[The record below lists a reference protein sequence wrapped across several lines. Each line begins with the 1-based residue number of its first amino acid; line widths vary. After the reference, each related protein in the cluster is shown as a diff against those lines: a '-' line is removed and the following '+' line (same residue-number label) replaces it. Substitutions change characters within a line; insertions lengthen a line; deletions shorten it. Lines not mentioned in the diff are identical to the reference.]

1 MPMRNLIS
9 ILGATA
15 LGVWAYFGVIERL
28 NNIETRATLFE
39 ADLLKAADQKP
50 IDQEQYMLL
59 EFTATQLEKV
69 TTEMESMMNNRVN
82 IDFLKKQVDKLQKD
96 VEELG
101 PDKFTRE
108 ILHFCPSRGVLSYL
122 EAKEQFDRRVLEKDE
137 YYNGIINVRVG
148 GSNILRQTLKEIIG
162 DPNST
167 QG

>member
-1 MPMRNLIS
+1 MKISENTAISMPMRNLIS

-59 EFTATQLEKV
+59 EFAATQLEKV

-82 IDFLKKQVDKLQKD
+82 IDFLKKQVDKLQRD
-96 VEELG
+96 VEELK
-101 PDKFTRE
+101 DKVR
-108 ILHFCPSRGVLSYL
+108 
-122 EAKEQFDRRVLEKDE
+122 Q
-137 YYNGIINVRVG
+137 NGNH
-148 GSNILRQTLKEIIG
+148 
-162 DPNST
+162 
-167 QG
+167 